1 LIHIKCQFDG
11 RRIIGEDMLRLK
23 NVHGYKVEASDG
35 IAGSIYEILYDAKTL
50 NTKYI
55 VVNTETA
62 LNKKLFLLEPEHI
75 SNIYPGT
82 RMIETKLTTNSV
94 RNSLPLE
101 RIRDEYETS
110 DAYAWPYYW
119 LGTAGGFPGVTPSR
133 VFNLP
138 EVIRTGK
145 SNSSIVSSRE
155 LVDYKTRTSDG
166 YKFNVRNLLLD
177 ESTFNIKYLDLSTL
191 LSLSSAGRM
200 LISVNSILGF
210 FLDNELIHLANTLA
224 EVRNSNGYA
233 RKVSY
238 RFAFNFK
245 SIF

>member
-1 LIHIKCQFDG
+1 
-11 RRIIGEDMLRLK
+11 MLRLK

-35 IAGSIYEILYDAKTL
+35 IAGIVYEILYDAKTL
-50 NTKYI
+50 NTRYI

-62 LNKKLFLLEPEHI
+62 LNKNLVLLEPENI

-82 RMIETKLTTNSV
+82 RIIETMLTINGV
-94 RNSLPLE
+94 KNSLPLE
-101 RIRDEYETS
+101 RIRDEYETA

-138 EVIRTGK
+138 KVIRTGK
-145 SNSSIVSSRE
+145 LNNRIVSSRE
-155 LVDYKTRTSDG
+155 LVEYKAKTSDG
-166 YKFNVRNLLLD
+166 YHYNVKNLLLD

-191 LSLSSAGRM
+191 FSLSSAGRM
-200 LISVNSILGF
+200 LVSVNSILGF

-233 RKVSY
+233 RKESY